1 MLIYLDNCCYN
12 RPYDDQSQLR
22 VSLEAQAKLHI
33 QALIRD
39 KRFKL
44 VTSYVLLYENSRNP
58 YEIRRNS
65 ILTFIKENSTIYV
78 DIEKSAEVKVL
89 ADEITLTGIKAA
101 DAHHVAGAIIGGA
114 SYFLTTDNR
123 LLKYRTDRIALIN
136 PLSFIYKLEAFND

>member
-12 RPYDDQSQLR
+12 RPYDDQTQLR

-33 QALIRD
+33 QTLIRE

-65 ILTFIKENSTIYV
+65 ILTFIKENTAVYV
-78 DIEKSAEVKVL
+78 DIEKSAEVKLL
-89 ADEITLTGIKAA
+89 ADKITSTGVKVA
-101 DAHHVAGAIIGGA
+101 DAHHVACAIIGGA
-114 SYFLTTDNR
+114 SYFLTTDSR
-123 LLKYRTDRIALIN
+123 LLKYHTDKIVLIN
-136 PLSFIYKLEAFND
+136 PMSFICESEAFND